1 MKFYETIAYVLGG
14 SIEMIETMTGA
25 ILFKTSKDGLYIKDI
40 KASKKVKNIHVVY
53 NEGADLINIFFMD
66 KDYKETKVVRDIYID
81 QVKDIIEKTTGI
93 YFSLY

>member
-1 MKFYETIAYVLGG
+1 
-14 SIEMIETMTGA
+14 
-25 ILFKTSKDGLYIKDI
+25 
-40 KASKKVKNIHVVY
+40 
-53 NEGADLINIFFMD
+53 MD